1 MESSSQAVEKEYP
14 KVEFRVNISLNEL
27 IEVLKSLD
35 TEEKE
40 FFLENLLAALSPEY
54 LKSIEEA
61 RKDYKE
67 GRIISHEEV
76 FVLRLGHRSRIY
88 RR

>member
-1 MESSSQAVEKEYP
+1 MGSSSQAVEKVYP
-14 KVEFRVNISLNEL
+14 KVEFKVNISLNEL

-67 GRIISHEEV
+67 GRIISQFCVWDIEV
-76 FVLRLGHRSRIY
+76 EYTDIDG
-88 RR
+88 